1 MPAQKRGHDAAE
13 DDPVQDTQSSHHEH
27 LEDAEGT
34 SVTLASP
41 KINLAKIF
49 TTERESFAFAN
60 ILFRD
65 FDCLFCLT
73 CSFFCQ
79 NLIEALRRVTGTTR
93 TSAFS
98 LLLLLII
105 VLIDFF
111 FLLFFSLVCVC
122 VCVWVCASYR
132 ASCWVNA
139 GFDLGS
145 ACLVW
150 WHCFVV
156 VFYMYFLK
164 EVRHGCVLSDNFE

>member
-13 DDPVQDTQSSHHEH
+13 DDPVQDTQSNRHEH

-49 TTERESFAFAN
+49 TTERERERAFAH

-65 FDCLFCLT
+65 FDCFFCLT
-73 CSFFCQ
+73 LSFFCQ

-98 LLLLLII
+98 LLLCAYRSDRL
-105 VLIDFF
+105 FF
-111 FLLFFSLVCVC
+111 FSFLRWCVYVYVCGFVRVIELLV
-122 VCVWVCASYR
+122 
-132 ASCWVNA
+132 
-139 GFDLGS
+139 G
-145 ACLVW
+145 
-150 WHCFVV
+150 
-156 VFYMYFLK
+156 
-164 EVRHGCVLSDNFE
+164 